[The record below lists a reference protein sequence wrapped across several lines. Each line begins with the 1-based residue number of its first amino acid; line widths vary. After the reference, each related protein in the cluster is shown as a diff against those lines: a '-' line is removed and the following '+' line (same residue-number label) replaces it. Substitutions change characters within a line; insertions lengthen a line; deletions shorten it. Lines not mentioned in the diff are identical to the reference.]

1 MKTRSKKVEKDS
13 GEWESMTQESGSGLS
28 AWSWERGQELPCEAG
43 ERDMISWRSWS
54 NSGRKGL
61 SDEREHVSETQSVFL
76 ERFGKPCKQTEKVTN
91 VSMLE
96 PELGSALSWMDRVV
110 ELPGLGP
117 ELASSKTSGGS
128 DSVHRDKLGSSQIH
142 DQISSMVSSID
153 LLGYVRV

>member
-1 MKTRSKKVEKDS
+1 
-13 GEWESMTQESGSGLS
+13 
-28 AWSWERGQELPCEAG
+28 
-43 ERDMISWRSWS
+43 
-54 NSGRKGL
+54 
-61 SDEREHVSETQSVFL
+61 
-76 ERFGKPCKQTEKVTN
+76 
-91 VSMLE
+91 MLE